1 MPRLAELWQFRSAYE
16 ALGDEGNELFE
27 WFVDAL
33 LERSGIASR
42 HRRDVAR
49 SATLRFALEP
59 VGELLIGFEGASYE
73 PPWDGTLDGARRII
87 LDVLPDLAGQVKSD
101 RGRLHG
107 RHPRDD

>member
-1 MPRLAELWQFRSAYE
+1 MAELWEFRSAHE

-33 LERSGIASR
+33 VEQSGIASS
-42 HRRDVAR
+42 HRRDVAE
-49 SATLRFALEP
+49 SATLRFAVDP

-87 LDVLPDLAGQVKSD
+87 LDVLPDLVGQVKAD
-101 RGRLHG
+101 RRRLRG
-107 RHPRDD
+107 RHPWDD